1 MDTQLG
7 IFAKH
12 VSRETPEELFD
23 ALAGFGFDCTQFN
36 AACLGIPTLPDQ
48 MDAALWRRA
57 ARAAQRAG
65 VRVVALSATFNLL
78 DENKFRL
85 TDNFRRLKVLAEGA
99 TIFGTDL
106 LTLCSGTRN
115 QQDMWTYHP
124 QNQSPAAWQEM
135 VEGMRRALEIAS
147 EHDLNL
153 GIEPEVA
160 NVVSSAKDGMR
171 LITELESNRI
181 RIVFDPANLYRPP
194 ADPRR
199 DGHEITRALTLL
211 CDRIAIAH
219 CKDIAA
225 PQEKGA
231 GRQHGEELY
240 THVAAG
246 TGILDYRHYIS
257 ELRRLAP
264 TGVPL
269 ILHGLSEEQIP
280 RSVAFIRRWLSEV
293 EAPASSINV

>member
-1 MDTQLG
+1 MNTQLG
-7 IFAKH
+7 VFAKH

-48 MDAALWRRA
+48 MDASLWSRA
-57 ARAAQRAG
+57 ARAARRAG

-85 TDNFRRLKVLAEGA
+85 TDNFRRLKVLAQGA

-160 NVVSSAKDGMR
+160 NVVSSANDGVR

-199 DGHEITRALTLL
+199 DGHEITHALTLL
-211 CDRIAIAH
+211 GDRIAIAH
-219 CKDIAA
+219 CKDVAA
-225 PQEKGA
+225 LPNKRVGH
-231 GRQHGEELY
+231 QHGEELY

-246 TGILDYRHYIS
+246 TGILDYGHYIS

-264 TGVPL
+264 KAVPL

-293 EAPASSINV
+293 KPPASFD